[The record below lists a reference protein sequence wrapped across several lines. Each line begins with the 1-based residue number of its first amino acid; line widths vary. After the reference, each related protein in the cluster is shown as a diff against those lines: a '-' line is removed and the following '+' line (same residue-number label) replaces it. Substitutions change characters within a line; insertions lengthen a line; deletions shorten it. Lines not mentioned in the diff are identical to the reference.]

1 MKIGV
6 LQLNATVGDFT
17 GNHRRLLAGY
27 EEAVARGAE
36 FVVSPELYLC
46 GSAPRDLLGRPDF
59 IAAGLATLDATAQAI
74 GPVPLCVG
82 SVTRDTDAGGP
93 ALANTAAVLQNGKI
107 IWRQSKTMPPNHHV
121 LDALPCFTPTR
132 QVRPFE
138 FKGRKIGITIGDD
151 ISGSAADAERP
162 SASPTPVR
170 DLTAQGAGL
179 ILNLTALPWRVG
191 KEKTRLA
198 MLQRVARNA
207 GAPLVQVNA
216 VGGSDELIFDGHSM
230 ALNQRGEVLALGKGF
245 SEDHLVVEVDA
256 SASTSEPHW
265 PGVEEQLFHALSL
278 GIRDYVHK
286 CGFKSVLIGL
296 SGGIDSALVAV
307 LAVNALGA
315 DHVLG
320 VSMPA
325 RHSSRGS
332 LTDAAALAN
341 NLGIR
346 HEVISIEN
354 SVAAVEAQLAKWFA
368 GTKPNEAEENIQA
381 RLRGVTLMALAN
393 KFGGMVLN
401 TGNKSEAAVGYCTLY
416 GDTCGALGVLADV
429 YKTEVYAIS
438 RWVNRDREV
447 IPAATL
453 SKPPSAEL
461 RPNQKDQDSLPA
473 YEVLDALLRSY
484 VEEHLSVKEIIAR
497 GFSPALVE
505 EITRKVAQSEYKRR
519 QAPPGLQVSPRAFG
533 SEWRMPIAQRFQGP
547 A

>member
-1 MKIGV
+1 
-6 LQLNATVGDFT
+6 
-17 GNHRRLLAGY
+17 
-27 EEAVARGAE
+27 
-36 FVVSPELYLC
+36 
-46 GSAPRDLLGRPDF
+46 
-59 IAAGLATLDATAQAI
+59 
-74 GPVPLCVG
+74 
-82 SVTRDTDAGGP
+82 
-93 ALANTAAVLQNGKI
+93 
-107 IWRQSKTMPPNHHV
+107 
-121 LDALPCFTPTR
+121 
-132 QVRPFE
+132 
-138 FKGRKIGITIGDD
+138 
-151 ISGSAADAERP
+151 
-162 SASPTPVR
+162 
-170 DLTAQGAGL
+170 
-179 ILNLTALPWRVG
+179 
-191 KEKTRLA
+191 